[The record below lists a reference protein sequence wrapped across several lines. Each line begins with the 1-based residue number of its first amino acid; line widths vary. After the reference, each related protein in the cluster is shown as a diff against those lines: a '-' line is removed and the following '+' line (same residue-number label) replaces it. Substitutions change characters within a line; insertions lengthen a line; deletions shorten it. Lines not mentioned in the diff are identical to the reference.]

1 MYNSIK
7 GYTPNSG
14 ITGVTTGHTAGEK
27 RQESDTRGFN
37 CVCNI
42 LFLLQNNRS
51 MADVLVLNVFA

>member
-14 ITGVTTGHTAGEK
+14 ITGVTTGNTAGEK
-27 RQESDTRGFN
+27 RQESDTRGCN

-42 LFLLQNNRS
+42 LILLKNDTS
-51 MADVLVLNVFA
+51 MADVLVLNIFA